1 MESFKNRWLVKKKT
15 ALLAKRSFVFPFLR
29 IGISRLMCLLERV
42 KIGLIESYR

>member
-29 IGISRLMCLLERV
+29 IGISRLVCPLESV
-42 KIGLIESYR
+42 KIRLIGSYR